1 MDAFYLY
8 GSVYIPRK
16 GGCIPWRSRE
26 RARDTGVATVNIS
39 RTRTRPSDR
48 RRTACHGLSGSPYRA
63 SVSDPPSPRQGLRS
77 RRRRGFSKYS
87 CPLGW
92 SIFFVH
98 CYQIFLFDLVTLFQ
112 EFYLEI
118 RLERKKSFTP
128 VARSIIGKSY
138 FLSVE
143 RHCQMLIFGNQISR
157 KVIRMLLNI
166 RYWSNIDFRNCINF
180 FFLRIGSLSREWIEI
195 CHFECSLIGDP
206 FRFIPGTILRLEK

>member
-63 SVSDPPSPRQGLRS
+63 SVSDPPSPRQGLRPWS

-98 CYQIFLFDLVTLFQ
+98 CYQIFLFDFVIYYFRNFIWKLGWKG
-112 EFYLEI
+112 YW
-118 RLERKKSFTP
+118 KKSFTSI
-128 VARSIIGKSY
+128 ARSIIGKSY

-143 RHCQMLIFGNQISR
+143 RHCQKLIFGNQISR

-180 FFLRIGSLSREWIEI
+180 FF
-195 CHFECSLIGDP
+195 
-206 FRFIPGTILRLEK
+206 

>member
-63 SVSDPPSPRQGLRS
+63 SVSDPPSPRQGLRPWS

-98 CYQIFLFDLVTLFQ
+98 CYQIFFFDLVTLFQ

-118 RLERKKSFTP
+118 RLEGILEEKFYFCRKKYYWE
-128 VARSIIGKSY
+128 IIFFECRETLSKVNFWKSDIAKSY
-138 FLSVE
+138 
-143 RHCQMLIFGNQISR
+143 
-157 KVIRMLLNI
+157 
-166 RYWSNIDFRNCINF
+166 
-180 FFLRIGSLSREWIEI
+180 
-195 CHFECSLIGDP
+195 
-206 FRFIPGTILRLEK
+206 